1 MINNLNKLLKEIWIS
16 IILKLID
23 QIQYCLAH
31 FSSQGSVGYMQRSF
45 EKLPGFPRNLTAR
58 RAFGMKCSKNISL
71 ESCLAWY
78 SVSSLETTIF
88 REIISLVR
96 VNFRRTFLSSW
107 LTPNFYTL
115 MGGNTCPLLPPIRV
129 EKYGVSQEL
138 RKVDLKN
145 WLVWQKIVVSK
156 LETLYVNAMLR
167 FSTLWTG
174 TWFNVIYKILTTSR
188 NFCM

>member
-1 MINNLNKLLKEIWIS
+1 MGKSILVIVLSRWARLGYRNFVICTRGTIN
-16 IILKLID
+16 
-23 QIQYCLAH
+23 
-31 FSSQGSVGYMQRSF
+31 FSSACCVGSKRGRVQIVSY
-45 EKLPGFPRNLTAR
+45 
-58 RAFGMKCSKNISL
+58 
-71 ESCLAWY
+71 Y

-88 REIISLVR
+88 RQIISLVR

-145 WLVWQKIVVSK
+145 WLV
-156 LETLYVNAMLR
+156 
-167 FSTLWTG
+167 
-174 TWFNVIYKILTTSR
+174 
-188 NFCM
+188 

>member
-96 VNFRRTFLSSW
+96 VNFRSTFLSPC
-107 LTPNFYTL
+107 LVPHFVTL
-115 MGGNTCPLLPPIRV
+115 MGGNRGHVMPPIRV
-129 EKYGVSQEL
+129 TKRVTKHGL
-138 RKVDLKN
+138 RKVRLKN
-145 WLVWQKIVVSK
+145 RLFWRKIVVSR
-156 LETLYVNAMLR
+156 LETL
-167 FSTLWTG
+167 
-174 TWFNVIYKILTTSR
+174 
-188 NFCM
+188 